1 MIDALNTIL
10 IGALNI
16 LDRTVCWWSEVHSL
30 MAKGL
35 RVRVRTRVRAEARG
49 CTIYLY
55 LVLQSVV
62 NIFVFVACF
71 RASCDV

>member
-1 MIDALNTIL
+1 MIGALNTIL

-16 LDRTVCWWSEVHSL
+16 LDCTVCWWSEVHSL

-35 RVRVRTRVRAEARG
+35 RVRTRVRAEARG
-49 CTIYLY
+49 YTIYLY